1 MSTCKYKT
9 DVSLHL
15 RALARGSGDCPETGS
30 TFYRR
35 RTTTTIPKF
44 KVENIV
50 VDTFYH
56 TR

>member
-44 KVENIV
+44 KVEDIV